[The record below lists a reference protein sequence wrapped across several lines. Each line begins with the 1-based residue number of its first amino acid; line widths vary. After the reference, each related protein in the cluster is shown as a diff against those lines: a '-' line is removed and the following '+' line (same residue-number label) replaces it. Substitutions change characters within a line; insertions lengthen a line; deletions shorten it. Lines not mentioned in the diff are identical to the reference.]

1 MTKNWMVLLSL
12 ILAVGTSGCAWG
24 PRGRTARQ
32 EEPLVLPGAV
42 ARAPAEVGWSI
53 SRNFDAWSSK
63 FNLMGAGLRSEVY
76 EEGDRPGSL
85 EGEREALL
93 AWQRATGAALLGD
106 EAPEVSEIP
115 FEVEPRFGPDAVVA
129 VLRLEQ
135 RRSKA
140 GLLVTKVVY
149 FGQLVFRPPGSRDK
163 VVSVALRDGGDSDV
177 VTPDRFLAAF
187 RSQLARVEPRAATP
201 QALAEADARADDF
214 PKQLHFGLAH
224 RSLTLP
230 QWAFQY
236 GYRWERWLRPGDSAD
251 GHGLAFGLTDHLQL
265 DAPGYLTWSFGESEA
280 RTRPEFAVGVGVSG
294 IDHDALRG
302 TRWGTAASL
311 EARRRLGA
319 DVALHGLILGEQVHE
334 SRTGVDHRGHLATAG
349 VVWEPWPLLSLG
361 LEAGYRS
368 SPWRSESTQEVWIG
382 GRLVPLVT
390 VHLLFLD
397 LGLQAAAAWDH
408 GRPGALAG
416 FSVGLRL

>member
-1 MTKNWMVLLSL
+1 MTVLSL
-12 ILAVGTSGCAWG
+12 TLAVGTSGCAFA
-24 PRGRTARQ
+24 PRWRTARP
-32 EEPLVLPGAV
+32 EEPLVLPSAV
-42 ARAPAEVGWSI
+42 AKAPAEAGWRV
-53 SRNFDAWSSK
+53 SRDFDPGIAT
-63 FNLMGAGLRSEVY
+63 FALQGAGLRSARY
-76 EEGDRPGSL
+76 EEGDRLGSL
-85 EGEREALL
+85 DGEREALL
-93 AWQRATGAALLGD
+93 AWQRAHGAALLDD

-115 FEVEPRFGPDAVVA
+115 FEADPRFGPDAVVV

-149 FGQLVFRPPGSRDK
+149 FGQLVFRPAGSQSK
-163 VVSVALRDGGDSDV
+163 VMSVVLRDGGDSDV
-177 VTPDRFLAAF
+177 VRPDRFVAAF
-187 RSQLARVEPRAATP
+187 RSLLAGVEPRAATP

-230 QWAFQY
+230 QWTFQY
-236 GYRWERWLRPGDSAD
+236 EYRWERWLRPGDSVD
-251 GHGLAFGLTDHLQL
+251 GHGLAFGLTDHLKL

-294 IDHDALRG
+294 IDHDAARG

-319 DVALHGLILGEQVHE
+319 DVALHGLVLGEQVHE
-334 SRTGVDHRGHLATAG
+334 SRTGVNHWGQLATAG

-368 SPWRSESTQEVWIG
+368 SPWRSESTQEVWVG

-397 LGLQAAAAWDH
+397 LGLEAAAAWDH